1 MNEPRPV
8 GRPPKITR
16 PTNFME
22 ETPMSIETTPANDG
36 KSRGLREAAIRAEEL
51 RTRMRTDKI
60 APDMYD
66 EFYISPTIIPEGWD
80 YNWKRKTVAGAED
93 KEHAIEMAQ
102 AGWEPVDSSR
112 HPEMMPAG
120 HRGPIERKGMILM
133 ERPSEISDMA
143 KDRELATA
151 RQAVRDKEQA
161 IGISRPGQFETTQKK
176 VGKSY
181 GPISIPTA

>member
-8 GRPPKITR
+8 GRPPKNPR
-16 PTNFME
+16 PMNLME
-22 ETPMSIETTPANDG
+22 ESTMTYETASPVDG

-51 RTRMRTDKI
+51 RNRMRDDKQ
-60 APDMYD
+60 APNMYD

-93 KEHAIEMAQ
+93 KEHSIEMAQ
-102 AGWEPVDSSR
+102 AGWEAVDATR

-120 HRGPIERKGMILM
+120 YRGPIERKGMILM
-133 ERPSEISDMA
+133 ERPSEISNIA

-161 IGISRPGQFETTQKK
+161 IGINRPGQFEATQKK
-176 VGKSY
+176 VNKSY
-181 GPISIPTA
+181 GPINIPTA

>member
-1 MNEPRPV
+1 MNNPKYNQGMQKPSRPL
-8 GRPPKITR
+8 P
-16 PTNFME
+16 E
-22 ETPMSIETTPANDG
+22 LDQIEMNTAPNTPAEG

-51 RTRMRTDKI
+51 RTRMRNNTQ

-80 YNWKRKTVAGAED
+80 YNWKRKTVVGAED

-102 AGWEPVDSSR
+102 AGWEAVDASR

-120 HRGPIERKGMILM
+120 YRGPIERKGMVLM
-133 ERPSEISDMA
+133 ERPSEISNMA
-143 KDRELATA
+143 KERELATA

-161 IGISRPGQFETTQKK
+161 IGISRPGQFEATQRK
-176 VGKSY
+176 VSKSY
-181 GPISIPTA
+181 GPINIPTS

>member
-8 GRPPKITR
+8 GRPPKNLK
-16 PTNFME
+16 PMNPLE
-22 ETPMSIETTPANDG
+22 ETDMTTDFTPAQEG
-36 KSRGLREAAIRAEEL
+36 QSRGLREATIRAEEL
-51 RTRMRTDKI
+51 RNRMRMDKL

-93 KEHAIEMAQ
+93 KEHGIEMAQ
-102 AGWEPVDSSR
+102 SGWDPVDAAR

-120 HRGPIERKGMILM
+120 YRGCIERKGMILM
-133 ERPSEISDMA
+133 ERPKEISDMA
-143 KDRELATA
+143 KDRELSTA

-161 IGISRPGQFETTQKK
+161 IGINRPGQFEATSKK
-176 VGKSY
+176 VSKSY
-181 GPISIPTA
+181 GPIKIPTA